1 MKKVIILAAGKG
13 TRMKSDL
20 PKVMHQVAGLP
31 MLEHVIDNTKIAD
44 DVEVIAVV
52 GHKKEIVQEY
62 FGNRIKYAIQEEQ
75 LGTGHAVMVAIDN
88 IADEDE
94 VVITCGDTPLISK
107 ETFEMLFE
115 EKAKGFDAVVMT
127 AYVENPTGYG
137 RILKKDNLFTRIV
150 EEKDANIEEK
160 AIKEVN
166 VGTYIISGLLLKKYL
181 KNLSNNNSQK
191 EYYLTDVFEQAGKEN
206 KVSTLEIK
214 QEDMLGINSKVQLAE
229 AERILRRKINEY
241 HMENGVTFIN
251 PEASYIE
258 KNVVIGKDVTIY
270 PNVFLRGNTVIAD
283 NVIIK
288 ENTTIENSKV
298 GEGTCI
304 QNSTILESEVGKN
317 VTMGP
322 FAYLR
327 PNSKVGNGCRV
338 GDFIEIKNSS
348 LDDGTKASHF
358 AYIGDAQ
365 VGKKVNISCGVVFA
379 NYDGV
384 NKFKTV
390 VEDNVFIGSN
400 ANLVAPV
407 TIGEGSFIAAGS
419 TITDDVPPN
428 TLAIARERQVNKVR
442 KEKRD

>member
-31 MLEHVIDNTKIAD
+31 MLEHVIDNTKID
-44 DVEVIAVV
+44 DEVEVIAVV

-62 FGNRIKYAIQEEQ
+62 FGDSIKYAVQEEQ
-75 LGTGHAVMVAIDN
+75 LGTGHAVMVAIDH
-88 IADEDE
+88 ISDDDE

-107 ETFEMLFE
+107 ETFEKLFE
-115 EKAKGFDAVVMT
+115 EKSKGFDAVVLT
-127 AYVENPTGYG
+127 SCVDNPTGYG
-137 RILKKDNLFTRIV
+137 RILKKDNLFNRIV
-150 EEKDANIEEK
+150 EEKDATEEEK

-166 VGTYIISGLLLKKYL
+166 VGTYIINGLLLKKYL
-181 KNLSNNNSQK
+181 KNISNDNSQK

-214 QEDMLGINSKVQLAE
+214 QEDMLGINSKLQLSE
-229 AERILRRKINEY
+229 AERILRKKINEH

-251 PEASYIE
+251 PEAAYIE
-258 KNVVIGKDVTIY
+258 KSVVIGKDVIIY
-270 PNVFLRGNTVIAD
+270 PNVFLRGNTIIAD
-283 NVIIK
+283 NVTLR

-298 GEGTCI
+298 GEYTCI
-304 QNSTILESEVGKN
+304 QSSTIFDSEIGKN

-327 PNSKVGNGCRV
+327 PNSKVGNNCRV

-384 NKFKTV
+384 NKFKTI

-407 TIGEGSFIAAGS
+407 KIGEGSFIAAGS

-428 TLAIARERQVNKVR
+428 TLAIARERQVNKIR
-442 KEKRD
+442 KDKKD